1 MLFNSWEFIL
11 YFIVVLILYFS
22 IEFRFRPFL
31 LLVASYLFYMFWK
44 WEFALIM
51 LAVTSVNYY
60 TGLKISENNLKKQ
73 QKKYLVLSVFAS
85 LLPLLYFKYVNFF
98 IDNFAVM
105 IQEFGFKANY
115 TTLAVILP
123 VGISFFTFQAMSYSF
138 DVYNKK
144 TTAETNFINFA
155 VFVAFF
161 PQLVAGPIE
170 RSSSLLAQ
178 FRENHYFKFQLLI
191 SGSKLFIWGLFKKVV
206 IADRLA
212 IYVDR
217 IYENPELFSSSTL
230 IIATLFFAVQIYC
243 DFSGYSDMAIGSAK
257 MLGFRLKQNFNLP
270 YLANSIA
277 DFWKRWHISLSS
289 WFGDYL
295 YKPLGGNRVSYLRW
309 IFNIFIVFLIS
320 GFWHGANWTFIVWG
334 GLHALYYLFENW
346 GDKLLAYLKLISI
359 KKSNLYKSIK
369 IITIFILVCF
379 AWIFFRANS
388 IDDALYITNKIIFF
402 KSDTLYLGAST
413 VTFML
418 SVLLIVLLLIVQ
430 LLQYFKIA
438 SLYFSESKMP
448 KEVEFLWYV
457 LLLLGVSLLG
467 ISSNAFIYFQF

>member
-1 MLFNSWEFIL
+1 MLFNSWEFIT
-11 YFIVVLILYFS
+11 YFIIVLILYFA

-31 LLVASYLFYMFWK
+31 LLVASYLFYMLWK
-44 WEFALIM
+44 WEFALLM

-60 TGLKISENNLKKQ
+60 TGLKISENNVKKQ

-98 IDNFAVM
+98 IDNFAVLVHN
-105 IQEFGFKANY
+105 FGFKANY
-115 TTLAVILP
+115 QTLAVILP
-123 VGISFFTFQAMSYSF
+123 VGVSFFTFQAMSYSF

-178 FRENHYFKFQLLI
+178 FRENHHFKFQLLI

-217 IYENPELFSSSTL
+217 IYDNPELFSSSTL
-230 IIATLFFAVQIYC
+230 IVATLFFAVQIYC

-346 GDKLLAYLKLISI
+346 GDKLLSYLKLLNI
-359 KKSNLYKSIK
+359 KKNILYQLIK

-388 IDDALYITNKIIFF
+388 IDDALYIANKIVFF
-402 KSDTLYLGAST
+402 KSESLYLGASK

-418 SVLLIVLLLIVQ
+418 SVLLIGLLLAVQ
-430 LLQYFKIA
+430 ILQYFKLA

-448 KEVEFLWYV
+448 KKVEFLWYV
-457 LLLLGVSLLG
+457 LLILGVSLFG

>member
-1 MLFNSWEFIL
+1 MLFNSWEFIT
-11 YFIVVLILYFS
+11 YFIIVLILYFA

-31 LLVASYLFYMFWK
+31 LLVASYLFYMLWK
-44 WEFALIM
+44 WEFALLM

-60 TGLKISENNLKKQ
+60 TGLKISENNVKKQ

-98 IDNFAVM
+98 IENFAVLVHN
-105 IQEFGFKANY
+105 FGFKANY
-115 TTLAVILP
+115 QTLAVILP
-123 VGISFFTFQAMSYSF
+123 VGVSFFTFQAMSYSF

-178 FRENHYFKFQLLI
+178 FRENHHFKFQLLI

-217 IYENPELFSSSTL
+217 IYDNPELFSSSTL
-230 IIATLFFAVQIYC
+230 IVATLFFAVQIYC

-257 MLGFRLKQNFNLP
+257 MLGFSLKQNFNLP

-346 GDKLLAYLKLISI
+346 GDKLLSYLKLLNI
-359 KKSNLYKSIK
+359 KKNILYQLIK

-388 IDDALYITNKIIFF
+388 IDDALYIANKIVFF
-402 KSDTLYLGAST
+402 KSESLYLGASK

-418 SVLLIVLLLIVQ
+418 SVLLIGLLLAVQ
-430 LLQYFKIA
+430 ILQYFKMA

-448 KEVEFLWYV
+448 KKVEFLWYV
-457 LLLLGVSLLG
+457 LLILGVSLFG

>member
-1 MLFNSWEFIL
+1 MLFNSWEFIT
-11 YFIVVLILYFS
+11 YFIIVLILYFA

-31 LLVASYLFYMFWK
+31 LLVASYLFYMLWK
-44 WEFALIM
+44 WEFALLM

-60 TGLKISENNLKKQ
+60 TGLKISENNVKKQ

-98 IDNFAVM
+98 IDNFAVLVHN
-105 IQEFGFKANY
+105 FGFKANY
-115 TTLAVILP
+115 QTLAVILP
-123 VGISFFTFQAMSYSF
+123 VGVSFFTFQAMSYSF

-178 FRENHYFKFQLLI
+178 FRENHHFKFQLLI
-191 SGSKLFIWGLFKKVV
+191 SGSKLFIWGLYKKVV

-217 IYENPELFSSSTL
+217 IYDNPELFSSSTL
-230 IIATLFFAVQIYC
+230 IVATLFFAVQIYC

-346 GDKLLAYLKLISI
+346 GDKLLSYLKLLNI
-359 KKSNLYKSIK
+359 KKNILYQLTK

-388 IDDALYITNKIIFF
+388 IDDALYIANKIVFF
-402 KSDTLYLGAST
+402 KSESLYLGASK

-418 SVLLIVLLLIVQ
+418 SVLLIGLLLAVQ
-430 LLQYFKIA
+430 ILQYFKMA

-448 KEVEFLWYV
+448 KKVEFLWYV
-457 LLLLGVSLLG
+457 LLILGVSLFG